1 MRSYDTPKILV
12 GLAQRAAALQV
23 CRLCDLKL
31 SSPVRLRL
39 AARAGLTILLTSWLT
54 LALFLA
60 PYWAAQTNFPG
71 HQHADSVLPHIHTIQ
86 AVTGLALV
94 LAAVVAVLLALCPAW
109 PLVQWP
115 VLWLERFA
123 PRKAHGS
130 RAPPLPF

>member
-1 MRSYDTPKILV
+1 MRSYDTPERST
-12 GLAQRAAALQV
+12 GLAQRAAALQE
-23 CRLCDLKL
+23 CRLFDLKL
-31 SSPVRLRL
+31 SSPNHLKIASRAALTTLL
-39 AARAGLTILLTSWLT
+39 ASWLT

-71 HQHADSVLPHIHTIQ
+71 HQHADSVLPHTHTIQ

-94 LAAVVAVLLALCPAW
+94 LATVVAVLLALRPAW

>member
-1 MRSYDTPKILV
+1 MKSYDAPKKLT
-12 GLAQRAAALQV
+12 GLAQRAVTLQV
-23 CRLCDLKL
+23 YRLLDFKS
-31 SSPVRLRL
+31 SSPAHLKI
-39 AARAGLTILLTSWLT
+39 AARAGLATLLASWLT

-71 HQHADSVLPHIHTIQ
+71 HQHPDGVLPHTHTIQ
-86 AVTGLALV
+86 AVTGFALV
-94 LAAVVAVLLALCPAW
+94 LATVVAVLLALRPAW
-109 PLVQWP
+109 PLVPWP